1 MNFTLANKLVHKYEL
16 LFDKMSFK
24 ISGIKYTYLFFVV
37 YKLLLDVIYCN
48 CIGDKNAFLYISI
61 TKINIIVGWLITF
74 VMAYF
79 FQYYYEQNTPSAIIL
94 IVFNLFYFI
103 PITTYCGYGGG
114 SSSFLFFATLYWIVL
129 TLLQMKVPLIVWST
143 AKSQT
148 EYSSYKARKIIIFIL
163 TISISIISIYIW
175 GKYSGFRV
183 LLTIIDVYDIR
194 NEAATYSVPTFLQY
208 FIQIT
213 RILVPMLIL
222 LALREKKIL
231 TFLWLMFITLINFSY
246 EGSKTVIL
254 FPIILIGGYIF
265 YRKNLLR
272 CILPGVII
280 LQVISILEQVCGK
293 GLIVSLIFRRQGIL
307 LAKLSEDYYR
317 FFISHSTD
325 LFRNSI
331 MGKLGFNS
339 IYSQEISKVIGNN
352 YETQVVNCNNGL
364 LADVWSGLGL
374 IGLIVMPVILIL
386 CFRFFDFVA
395 HRVDS
400 RLVISLAIYYAII
413 FMNTTWST
421 VLLTHGFFIMCVLMI
436 IFPKENEKLCSSG
449 NNKELSS
456 ESY

>member
-1 MNFTLANKLVHKYEL
+1 M
-16 LFDKMSFK
+16 
-24 ISGIKYTYLFFVV
+24 
-37 YKLLLDVIYCN
+37 
-48 CIGDKNAFLYISI
+48 
-61 TKINIIVGWLITF
+61 
-74 VMAYF
+74 
-79 FQYYYEQNTPSAIIL
+79 
-94 IVFNLFYFI
+94 
-103 PITTYCGYGGG
+103 
-114 SSSFLFFATLYWIVL
+114 
-129 TLLQMKVPLIVWST
+129 
-143 AKSQT
+143 
-148 EYSSYKARKIIIFIL
+148 
-163 TISISIISIYIW
+163 
-175 GKYSGFRV
+175 
-183 LLTIIDVYDIR
+183 
-194 NEAATYSVPTFLQY
+194 
-208 FIQIT
+208 
-213 RILVPMLIL
+213 
-222 LALREKKIL
+222 
-231 TFLWLMFITLINFSY
+231 
-246 EGSKTVIL
+246 
-254 FPIILIGGYIF
+254 
-265 YRKNLLR
+265 
-272 CILPGVII
+272 
-280 LQVISILEQVCGK
+280 
-293 GLIVSLIFRRQGIL
+293 SLIFRRQGIL

-436 IFPKENEKLCSSG
+436 IFPKENEKLCSPG

-456 ESY
+456 ESH